1 MLQKPIYEQP
11 EAQGGYQKFDEAEL
25 LKAIA
30 AGNQEAFTLLF
41 EDRHSKFYTF
51 AFKLTRSRA
60 LAEEIIQDVFLNIWI
75 NRAALENM
83 LNVDAYLNRI
93 TRNLSFNALRNVAKD
108 KLMLKELP
116 DDEFFPDHST
126 EQSLAYNDTLS
137 LMQTA
142 IAKLPPQQQLV
153 YRLCHQEGL
162 TYEQAAVKLNLAPST
177 VHSHMKAALGNL
189 RGHFKKMGIP
199 LLLIGI
205 LLP

>member
-1 MLQKPIYEQP
+1 LPQKPIYEKPDTQ
-11 EAQGGYQKFDEAEL
+11 EKQKKFDEAEL

-30 AGNQEAFTLLF
+30 NGSQEAFTILF
-41 EDRHSKFYTF
+41 EDRHSQFYTF
-51 AFKLTRSRA
+51 AFKLTRSKA

-83 LNVDAYLNRI
+83 LNFDAYLNRI
-93 TRNLSFNALRNVAKD
+93 TRNLSFNALRNIAKD
-108 KLMLKELP
+108 KVMVNGLP
-116 DDEFFPDHST
+116 DDENFPDHST

-137 LMQTA
+137 LMRAA
-142 IAKLPPQQQLV
+142 IAKLPPQQQLI
-153 YRLCHQEGL
+153 YKLCHHEGL
-162 TYEQAAVKLNLAPST
+162 TYEQAAIKLNIAPST

-189 RGHFKKMGIP
+189 RVHFKKMGVP